1 MKNHASTLPA
11 FAHLAKYNLYRLK
24 ADEKLAATQPKCRLE
39 PNTGCVS
46 PAGVNALPSV
56 AVIDIGSNSIK
67 LLVAQ
72 RTSEGAL
79 TAQFVK
85 TLDARISAGISKA
98 EPRLSDDGMA
108 RGLAAIKELLADAAF
123 YTPVKT
129 ILVATSA
136 VRDAANGPDFRQRV
150 FMENGYS
157 VRILSGDEEAN
168 LIGRGLTCDPAL
180 TGLRDFYLFDLG
192 GGSLEC
198 LSFCERTIKQT
209 LSLQL
214 GCVRLTER
222 CVADPKAAFTPEA
235 RLRVSEL
242 VREHLAKNGFA
253 FNLPANAITV
263 GTGGTLAT
271 ARAILAARDGKTF
284 ESIGSTVAVSQLRE
298 LLDLIGSV
306 DLETRQRIPGVPAG
320 RADVMPAALTTF
332 IALAEFGGIS
342 AFTNSLYNLRWG
354 VADEAIRNLDHGFHA

>member
-1 MKNHASTLPA
+1 
-11 FAHLAKYNLYRLK
+11 
-24 ADEKLAATQPKCRLE
+24 
-39 PNTGCVS
+39 
-46 PAGVNALPSV
+46 VNVFPSV

-67 LLVAQ
+67 ILVAQ
-72 RTSEGAL
+72 RTSEGKL
-79 TAQFVK
+79 VSQFYK

-98 EPRLSDDGMA
+98 EPRLSDEGMT
-108 RGLAAIKELLADAAF
+108 RGLAAVKELLVDAATF
-123 YTPVKT
+123 TPVKT

-136 VRDAANGPDFRQRV
+136 VRDASNGAEFRQRI
-150 FMENGYS
+150 FSETGYG

-198 LSFCERTIKQT
+198 LSFRDRTIHQAF
-209 LSLQL
+209 SLQL

-222 CVADPKAAFTPEA
+222 CVADPKKPFTSEA

-242 VREHLAKNGFA
+242 AREHFTKSGFA
-253 FNLPANAITV
+253 FDLPTSAVTI
-263 GTGGTLAT
+263 GTGGTLTT
-271 ARAILAARDGKTF
+271 ARAILAAREGKTID
-284 ESIGSTVAVSQLRE
+284 EIGSTVTVFQLRE
-298 LLDLIGSV
+298 LLELIGSV
-306 DLETRQRIPGVPAG
+306 DLETRRRIPGVPAG
-320 RADVMPAALTTF
+320 RADVMPAALATF

-354 VADEAIRNLDHGFHA
+354 VADEAI